1 MADWQAQLNTLIEP
15 ALARSEATD
24 AVCIGAG
31 TLGRAGDLAAQAT
44 RMRKALVMA
53 DTAGFSAAGRPVIDA
68 LSAAGFAV
76 QSLVLEADPLPKA
89 ATSEAEPFR
98 AALAADPDLFPVS
111 VGSGVINDL
120 VKYAAF
126 ETDRRYLSVATAAS
140 MDGYT
145 SAGAPLAR
153 DGFKITIP
161 TRAPVALLADLDV
174 LSAAPAEM
182 NGWGYGDL
190 AGKIP
195 AGADWMLADALGVEL
210 LDQTAWPLVQDHL
223 RGWLEA
229 PSGIASADRGSIAGL
244 FIGLTAVGF
253 AMEFHGTSRPASGA
267 DHQIAHMWEMEGHS
281 HKGRKVSHGA
291 AVAVGCV
298 TTLAL
303 YDWLLQQDLSGLDV
317 DAVVSEAPALG
328 ARRKQLRSVI
338 SDPRVAEKAESE
350 LAAKHALPEVHRQ
363 RLERLVEAWPGLRER
378 LAAHLTPAVEMAGQL
393 AAAGAPSW
401 PQEIG
406 VTPQHLTRTLNA
418 AGYIR
423 SRYTVLDLLHETGLT
438 RAAFAAVLPELY
450 STVERAAE

>member
-1 MADWQAQLNTLIEP
+1 MADWQAQLSDLIEP
-15 ALARSEATD
+15 ALARSKATD
-24 AVCIGAG
+24 VVRIGTG
-31 TLGRAGDLAAQAT
+31 TLGDAGALVSQVT
-44 RMRKALVMA
+44 SQRKALVMA
-53 DTAGFSAAGRPVIDA
+53 DSAGFAAAGCPVIDA

-89 ATSEAEPFR
+89 SIQEAEPFR

-126 ETDRRYLSVATAAS
+126 VTDRRYFSVATAAS

-161 TRAPVALLADLDV
+161 TRAPIALLADLDI
-174 LSAAPAEM
+174 LADAPAEM

-195 AGADWMLADALGVEL
+195 AGGDWMLADALGLEP
-210 LDQTAWPLVQDHL
+210 LDEMAWPLVQDHL
-223 RGWLEA
+223 RGWLDA
-229 PSGIASADRGSIAGL
+229 PSAIASADRGSIAGL

-281 HKGRKVSHGA
+281 HNGRKVSHGA

-298 TTLAL
+298 ATLAL
-303 YDWLLQQDLSGLDV
+303 YDWLLQQNLSRLDV
-317 DAVVSEAPALG
+317 AATVSGAPDLEA
-328 ARRKQLRSVI
+328 RKRQLRMVI
-338 SDPRVAEKAESE
+338 ADPQVAEKAEAE
-350 LAAKHALPEVHRQ
+350 LTAKHAAPPVHQQ
-363 RLERLVEAWPGLRER
+363 RLERLSEAWPDLRER
-378 LAAHLTPAVEMAGQL
+378 LAQHLVPAGEMAQML
-393 AAAGAPSW
+393 AAAGAPSHAH
-401 PQEIG
+401 EIG
-406 VTPQHLTRTLNA
+406 VAPDHLMRTMNA
-418 AGYIR
+418 AGFIR

-438 RAAFAAVLPELY
+438 RAAFEAVLPGLCPI
-450 STVERAAE
+450 TTRAAE